1 MLSQIFPRGRG
12 ATGLPPPGLP
22 PLGGGTRFP
31 PPARSVRE
39 GAVSL
44 TLPRAGGWSNR
55 VALCPLREA
64 GALPNLPA
72 GKGGNRVAPLPAS
85 PRRGGGARFP
95 PPARSVREGAV
106 SLTLPWAGAW
116 GNPVSPYPCWRA
128 RPSRGRGDG
137 ETRFPHP
144 LLQEPLFTLQ
154 DSRSGGARGGIAS
167 PHAPFPARGGQAAGL
182 KPPGPPPAGGQP
194 RAGGGPQALHLSLP
208 EGDRVTPVTAEE
220 L

>member
-1 MLSQIFPRGRG
+1 M
-12 ATGLPPPGLP
+12 
-22 PLGGGTRFP
+22 
-31 PPARSVRE
+31 
-39 GAVSL
+39 SL
-44 TLPRAGGWSNR
+44 TLPWVGGWSNR
-55 VALCPLREA
+55 VALCPLREG

-106 SLTLPWAGAW
+106 SLTLPRAGAW
-116 GNPVSPYPCWRA
+116 GNLVSPYPCWSA
-128 RPSRGRGDG
+128 RLSRGRERG

-167 PHAPFPARGGQAAGL
+167 PHAPFPARGGQAAWRNAH
-182 KPPGPPPAGGQP
+182 GPPAAGGQQ